1 MAMEDRKEVP
11 DPIVNKK
18 LKIDR
23 TGNIFFL
30 NGDLHRLVRKSAA
43 QNICYALNF
52 KTNTINKYTYKDY
65 KTFKKKAYTISEVA
79 QVLRRH
85 VDRIRHAMYTGEVKK
100 PFLVEYGKRTGV
112 YYFSEEDIYAFR
124 EYFANLHRGRPR
136 TDGIVIPKNVPT
148 IAEVDAIINNKP
160 VLYVRTKEGNFVPVW
175 RQEEFE

>member
-65 KTFKKKAYTISEVA
+65 KAFKKKAYTISEVA

-85 VDRIRHAMYTGEVKK
+85 VERIRHAMYTGQVKK
-100 PFLVEYGKRTGV
+100 PFLLSMEKELACITFQKKIFIPLGSILLI
-112 YYFSEEDIYAFR
+112 F
-124 EYFANLHRGRPR
+124 
-136 TDGIVIPKNVPT
+136 IV
-148 IAEVDAIINNKP
+148 ADLE
-160 VLYVRTKEGNFVPVW
+160 
-175 RQEEFE
+175 